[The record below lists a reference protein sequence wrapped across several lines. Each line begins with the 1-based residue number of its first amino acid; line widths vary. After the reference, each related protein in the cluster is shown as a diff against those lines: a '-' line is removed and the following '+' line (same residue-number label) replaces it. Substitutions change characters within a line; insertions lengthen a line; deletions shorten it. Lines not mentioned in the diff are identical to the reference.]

1 MQQQQ
6 KIKMIKNMHPIFKL
20 KDMYYNNVHHVLRFF
35 FTVDFDSLCQFVF
48 FSFVSLNTEWSAD
61 IISSCAIKQWFTVT
75 WFDCVLALR
84 SKEHLY
90 LIGDSERAKR
100 VYLTILDMCVMFEGS
115 ITFTVDFSVFI
126 HVITLDMRER
136 RSSLFFCWFEYSN
149 WWSRAARVM
158 NMWQY
163 IFLAK

>member
-126 HVITLDMRER
+126 HVITLDMREC
-136 RSSLFFCWFEYSN
+136 RSSLFLLIWIFKLMK
-149 WWSRAARVM
+149 SRGSCHEHVTIH
-158 NMWQY
+158 
-163 IFLAK
+163 IFS